1 MSEDRTNQ
9 NTAPYESEPKQCS
22 SVTTNRILF
31 AVYGSVFCERF
42 CFFLLISVLV
52 LFLNERCGYSSV
64 QAVRWYGIF
73 VSCCYLTSLLGGWL
87 CDGKFSAGRVAFS
100 GIVIQTIGFALLVRE
115 TPRLPLLILFLIA
128 LGAGLFKAGTQT
140 LLGSLPLQP
149 ASIRERAFA
158 AVYVIV
164 NIAGL
169 APLLGGI
176 LQTWAGYPSLFALL
190 VGIALL
196 GSASLLPTLLHHH
209 TDSDHPSE
217 PLADTSPTS
226 HRTVF
231 ALILSS
237 GMLFAAA
244 FVQSHSTLL
253 IFLRDHTSRQLGR
266 YTIPVAWFGAAPG
279 ALVLLLA
286 PGTALFFS
294 ALRRRNREPSTLR
307 KMAVGMVITAL
318 ALLPIWGAVYAA
330 RGGHLVSP
338 LWVLSSIA
346 MLALGELLVGAL
358 APAEISRIAPPGHTG
373 RWMSYW
379 FVATAVGNIIGGW
392 VEW

>member
-1 MSEDRTNQ
+1 MSESRAYQ
-9 NTAPYESEPKQCS
+9 NRVPCESESNQS
-22 SVTTNRILF
+22 SSATTGRILL
-31 AVYGSVFCERF
+31 AVYSSVFCERF

-64 QAVRWYGIF
+64 QAVRWYGVF
-73 VSCCYLTSLLGGWL
+73 VSNCYLTALLGGWL
-87 CDGKFSAGRVAFS
+87 CDRIRSAGRVACL
-100 GIVIQTIGFALLVRE
+100 GIALQTIGFALLVAE
-115 TPRLPLLILFLIA
+115 TPRFPLLILFVSS

-140 LLGSLPLQP
+140 LLGSLSLQP

-169 APLLGGI
+169 APLLGGT
-176 LQTWAGYPSLFALL
+176 LQTWAGYRSLFALL
-190 VGIALL
+190 VGIALI
-196 GSASLLPTLLHHH
+196 GSACLLPTLSHHYS
-209 TDSDHPSE
+209 DSVHPTMQ
-217 PLADTSPTS
+217 PADNASTAP
-226 HRTVF
+226 RTAL

-253 IFLRDHTSRQLGR
+253 LFLRDHTNRQLGR
-266 YTIPVAWFGAAPG
+266 YTVPVAWFGAAPG
-279 ALVLLLA
+279 AMVLLLA

-294 ALRRRNREPSTLR
+294 ALRKRSREPSTLY
-307 KMAVGMVITAL
+307 KLAIGMVITAL
-318 ALLPIWGAVYAA
+318 ALLPIWGAVHAA

-338 LWVLSSIA
+338 VWVLSSISL
-346 MLALGELLVGAL
+346 LAIGELLVGAL
-358 APAEISRIAPPGHTG
+358 APAEISRISPPGHTG

-379 FVATAVGNIIGGW
+379 FVATALGNVIGGW

>member
-1 MSEDRTNQ
+1 MSEHHTVRRS
-9 NTAPYESEPKQCS
+9 APEQDQSAHQVPATIHQ
-22 SVTTNRILF
+22 ILL

-52 LFLNERCGYSSV
+52 LFLNERCGYSSA
-64 QAVRWYGIF
+64 QSVRWYGIF

-87 CDGKFSAGRVAFS
+87 CDGKLSAGRVS
-100 GIVIQTIGFALLVRE
+100 LLGIALQTVGFALLVVE
-115 TPRLPLLILFLIA
+115 TPRLPLAILLLIA

-158 AVYVIV
+158 AVYIIV

-169 APLLGGI
+169 APLLGGTV
-176 LQTWAGYPSLFALL
+176 QTGAGYPSLFALL
-190 VGIALL
+190 VGIALI
-196 GSASLLPTLLHHH
+196 GSACLLPTLRRRY
-209 TDSDHPSE
+209 TDSDHPVVQ
-217 PLADTSPTS
+217 PADSAPTAP
-226 HRTVF
+226 RIVL
-231 ALILSS
+231 ALILAS

-253 IFLRDHTSRQLGR
+253 LFLRDHANRQLGR

-279 ALVLLLA
+279 AMVLLLA

-294 ALRRRNREPSTLR
+294 ALRKRNREPSTLR
-307 KMAVGMVITAL
+307 KLAIGMVITAL
-318 ALLPIWGAVYAA
+318 ALLPIWGAVHTA

-338 LWVLSSIA
+338 LWVLSSVA

-358 APAEISRIAPPGHTG
+358 APAEISRIAPPLHRG
-373 RWMSYW
+373 RWMSLW
-379 FVATAVGNIIGGW
+379 FVATALGNIIGGW

>member
-1 MSEDRTNQ
+1 M
-9 NTAPYESEPKQCS
+9 
-22 SVTTNRILF
+22 
-31 AVYGSVFCERF
+31 
-42 CFFLLISVLV
+42 
-52 LFLNERCGYSSV
+52 
-64 QAVRWYGIF
+64 
-73 VSCCYLTSLLGGWL
+73 
-87 CDGKFSAGRVAFS
+87 
-100 GIVIQTIGFALLVRE
+100 
-115 TPRLPLLILFLIA
+115 
-128 LGAGLFKAGTQT
+128 
-140 LLGSLPLQP
+140 
-149 ASIRERAFA
+149 
-158 AVYVIV
+158 

-169 APLLGGI
+169 APLFGGI
-176 LQTWAGYPSLFALL
+176 AQSWAGYPSLFALL

-196 GSASLLPTLLHHH
+196 GVPLCYLPCYIT
-209 TDSDHPSE
+209 TPIPNHPSE

-318 ALLPIWGAVYAA
+318 APLPIWGAVYAA
-330 RGGHLVSP
+330 RGLVKLNSNVRKLIP
-338 LWVLSSIA
+338 
-346 MLALGELLVGAL
+346 
-358 APAEISRIAPPGHTG
+358 
-373 RWMSYW
+373 
-379 FVATAVGNIIGGW
+379 
-392 VEW
+392 